1 MVATE
6 VFEELQVTE
15 VVITWVLPSE
25 YVPVAV
31 NCWVSPAGNVGVG
44 VTAIETRVAGFTVST
59 AVLLVMPPEVAVIF
73 ELPTLR
79 LVASPEALME
89 ATAPLLEFQVA
100 ELVRSAVLPSV

>member
-31 NCWVSPAGNVGVG
+31 NCWVSPAGMVGVG
-44 VTAIETRVAGFTVST
+44 VTAIETRVAGFTVRA
-59 AVLLVMPPEVAVIF
+59 AVLLVMAPEVAVML
-73 ELPTLR
+73 ELPVVR
-79 LVASPEALME
+79 PVASPPLLIE
-89 ATAPLLEFQVA
+89 ATAPLLEFHVT
-100 ELVRSAVLPSV
+100 EFVMSAVLLSV